1 MMKHHSEFEGLFNLC
16 QSQIFDVCPLASAL
30 AKLYI
35 PSIINTHYILWPIF
49 EPKVHFKPIID
60 KGQLI
65 SKCILVS

>member
-1 MMKHHSEFEGLFNLC
+1 MKHHSEFEGLFNLC

-35 PSIINTHYILWPIF
+35 PSTINTHYF

-60 KGQLI
+60 RGQLI